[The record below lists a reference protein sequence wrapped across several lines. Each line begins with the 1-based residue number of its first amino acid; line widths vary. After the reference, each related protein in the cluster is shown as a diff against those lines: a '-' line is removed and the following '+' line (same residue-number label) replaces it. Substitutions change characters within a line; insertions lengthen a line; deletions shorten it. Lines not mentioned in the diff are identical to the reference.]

1 MTTTLSDLTAKKKPE
16 PSAEGI
22 AAVELVRLAKEQG
35 LSLTGPDGLVKQS
48 PRACSNT
55 QRWASM
61 RTARGSVQP
70 VAMSVTSNVWQKS
83 PPPRVP
89 ALMADQVDLD
99 KPGLG
104 VIPINPGADPQ
115 LTLAGLDHTIEYR
128 HSACRRKRAPGRRSL
143 ARRRIPG

>member
-1 MTTTLSDLTAKKKPE
+1 M
-16 PSAEGI
+16 
-22 AAVELVRLAKEQG
+22 ELVRLAKEQG

-70 VAMSVTSNVWQKS
+70 VAMSVTANVWQKS
-83 PPPRVP
+83 PPPPRVP

-99 KPGLG
+99 EPGLG
-104 VIPINPGADPQ
+104 VIPINPGADPH
-115 LTLAGLDHTIEYR
+115 LTQ
-128 HSACRRKRAPGRRSL
+128 
-143 ARRRIPG
+143 ARWLGGPPILVARTGPLPRCTGARPAARNGPAVA